1 MGGRRTGNLGR
12 NWCGLGGFR
21 VTRRH
26 LSLVSGCAF
35 GWGGAIPVGIGSFD
49 AGVDFGAWGWGV
61 SGGRACQVGALV
73 PSRQRLWCG
82 CTISAS

>member
-26 LSLVSGCAF
+26 LSPVSGCAF
-35 GWGGAIPVGIGSFD
+35 GWGAAIPAELGHLAQVWILGRGVGGFL
-49 AGVDFGAWGWGV
+49 GV
-61 SGGRACQVGALV
+61 ALV
-73 PSRQRLWCG
+73 KLGHSR
-82 CTISAS
+82 